1 MGRAATEAASDLAAS
16 DLAAS
21 DLAARTIAAPPPGSA
36 PPASFRSFCLYFLR
50 EHRRVFAWLFVV
62 GFGVACADA
71 LVAVFIG
78 QIVGLV
84 GQADRWAAWHERWLV
99 LAALAAAIGL
109 VRPLL
114 IRLDLHLRN
123 AILVPDVTARM
134 CWISHWHV
142 VRQSWSFFQ
151 SHSPGRLAHWVMQ
164 TPGALRESA
173 EATLRAVWYLSM
185 YGLASVALL
194 AAADPLLAA
203 PVIAW
208 IAGYVMLLR
217 RFVPRLR
224 ERADDNADRYSRLL
238 SELADC
244 YGNILTVK
252 LFSVAATS
260 EAPVRAALLAHR
272 GGQAAHM
279 GVVTGFVAALTV
291 LNTALLLGTA
301 GLGAA
306 LWLRGAISGEAL
318 AMALPLVWQGASAGA
333 WVAFEV
339 CGIYQNLGE
348 ARQGMAVIAAPRAMP
363 DEAAG
368 APLRVEGGEV
378 VFERV
383 TFGYGDQ
390 KPVLRDLSFTIA
402 AGERVGLVGRSGAG
416 KSTIVALLLRLFD
429 VRAGAVR
436 IDGQDV
442 RGVAAASLRGQIA
455 VVAQDVSLFHRSLRD
470 NILCARPGAS
480 ESELEA
486 ALSRAQAG
494 FVHAVLDEEG
504 RRGLDAVAGERGGK
518 LSGGQRQRIALA
530 RAALRDAPIV
540 ILDEA
545 TSSLDSE
552 AEQAVAREI
561 ETLTRGKTVISVAH
575 RLSALADMDRILV
588 IDEGTI
594 VEEGDHAALL
604 RADGL
609 YAALWRR
616 QSTSPSAP
624 ATPLLDHA

>member
-1 MGRAATEAASDLAAS
+1 MGRAATEAASDMAAS
-16 DLAAS
+16 DM
-21 DLAARTIAAPPPGSA
+21 AARTVAAPPPGAA
-36 PPASFRSFCLYFLR
+36 PPASFLSFCLYFLR

-208 IAGYVMLLR
+208 MAGYVMLLR

-260 EAPVRAALLAHR
+260 EAGPVRNFVCGGRFSFHACMAFAKRSPKMTANCALAIAHSR
-272 GGQAAHM
+272 GGIFHSFSARFKTRKSSFIAASSV
-279 GVVTGFVAALTV
+279 GKWPLAR
-291 LNTALLLGTA
+291 TA
-301 GLGAA
+301 
-306 LWLRGAISGEAL
+306 RRSL
-318 AMALPLVWQGASAGA
+318 AFSASMALVVVRMRRTSAR
-333 WVAFEV
+333 
-339 CGIYQNLGE
+339 N
-348 ARQGMAVIAAPRAMP
+348 P
-363 DEAAG
+363 
-368 APLRVEGGEV
+368 
-378 VFERV
+378 
-383 TFGYGDQ
+383 
-390 KPVLRDLSFTIA
+390 
-402 AGERVGLVGRSGAG
+402 
-416 KSTIVALLLRLFD
+416 
-429 VRAGAVR
+429 
-436 IDGQDV
+436 
-442 RGVAAASLRGQIA
+442 
-455 VVAQDVSLFHRSLRD
+455 
-470 NILCARPGAS
+470 
-480 ESELEA
+480 
-486 ALSRAQAG
+486 
-494 FVHAVLDEEG
+494 
-504 RRGLDAVAGERGGK
+504 
-518 LSGGQRQRIALA
+518 
-530 RAALRDAPIV
+530 
-540 ILDEA
+540 
-545 TSSLDSE
+545 
-552 AEQAVAREI
+552 
-561 ETLTRGKTVISVAH
+561 
-575 RLSALADMDRILV
+575 
-588 IDEGTI
+588 
-594 VEEGDHAALL
+594 
-604 RADGL
+604 
-609 YAALWRR
+609 
-616 QSTSPSAP
+616 
-624 ATPLLDHA
+624 